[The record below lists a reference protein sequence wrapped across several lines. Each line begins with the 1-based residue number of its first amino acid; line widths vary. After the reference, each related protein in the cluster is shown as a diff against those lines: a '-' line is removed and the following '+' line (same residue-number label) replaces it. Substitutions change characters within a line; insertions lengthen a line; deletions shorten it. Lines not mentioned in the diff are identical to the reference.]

1 MEKTIFREKN
11 VNELNS
17 PDELNEYLRVTS
29 PSIWLVMAAVI
40 VLLLGLIV
48 WASVDEIH
56 TKESAT
62 VNVKGDEAIVYVS
75 GARADMVRNG
85 NIVEIDGQRT
95 ILTDV
100 SFDEYGRAVG
110 KAKVSDLSE
119 GTYQA
124 EVIVESIKPISF
136 LFR

>member
-11 VNELNS
+11 VDELNS

-48 WASVDEIH
+48 WASVGEIH

-75 GARADMVRNG
+75 GARADLVRNG

-95 ILTDV
+95 VLTDV

-124 EVIVESIKPISF
+124 EVIVE
-136 LFR
+136 

>member
-1 MEKTIFREKN
+1 
-11 VNELNS
+11 
-17 PDELNEYLRVTS
+17 
-29 PSIWLVMAAVI
+29 
-40 VLLLGLIV
+40 
-48 WASVDEIH
+48 
-56 TKESAT
+56 
-62 VNVKGDEAIVYVS
+62 
-75 GARADMVRNG
+75 MVRNG